1 MAKMQYTLIN
11 ANGKIRTFFILAV
24 AELYQQIEGGVI
36 VTPGTLEQT
45 VQQTQTEPA

>member
-24 AELYQQIEGGVI
+24 AELYQRIEGGVI
-36 VTPGTLEQT
+36 VTPGTVAANTTED
-45 VQQTQTEPA
+45 TQVLA